1 MKPLDE
7 ILATDSH
14 HEKWAPLLEV
24 AAREVFELMLGCL
37 LAVPATTDEPNL
49 DITSM
54 VGLAGQMCGILSLRC
69 DGRSAALMA
78 SKMLGVEPDKVGP
91 EMSDAL
97 GEVCNM
103 IAGNFKNKISGM
115 GDGCLLSVP
124 TVITGSNYNLYSQAD
139 SPGLEIRLSFEGMP
153 IVICLQIR
161 S

>member
-7 ILATDSH
+7 ILATDTH
-14 HEKWAPLLEV
+14 HEKWTPLLEV
-24 AAREVFELMLGCL
+24 SAREVFELMLGCQ
-37 LAVPATTDEPNL
+37 LAVPATADESNL

-54 VGLAGQMCGILSLRC
+54 VGLAGKMCGILSLRC
-69 DGRSAALMA
+69 DGKSAALMA
-78 SKMLGVEPDKVGP
+78 SKMLGTEPDKVGP

-124 TVITGSNYNLYSQAD
+124 TVITGTNYNLYSPTD
-139 SPGLEIRLSFEGMP
+139 SPGLEVQLLFEGRP
-153 IVICLQIR
+153 IVIALQIR